1 MTDLADGDSSP
12 LSILDKI
19 RYNYRMIKFNVRV
32 SKIANHYFFIQNL
45 SEWHSRN
52 KRKSN
57 RYWIR
62 QYGSL
67 SRNEKF
73 ALRSFKKLRRRYPST
88 RSIFDRAFFSTTLPW
103 ETLKNKLSKKEFDQ
117 MKNIFHLFNPRF
129 ETLYSNQKHRLFL
142 WKKKLGQSLDRS
154 STTPSIIQILNQLYS
169 TRVSKEKVTIYLIFS
184 SPLEV
189 GGGANIDD
197 RSLSL
202 EISSLPLTES
212 KRVESIVWHEMIHLC
227 FEREH
232 FIPLLIKTF
241 GEKSSFVHHYLELM
255 ASSLFPNGLLG
266 HRFFQS
272 YSSGRLSS
280 ILNKKFNNQLLD
292 IVNQTMASN
301 KTFDRIF
308 IHKIKHLLLKI

>member
-1 MTDLADGDSSP
+1 
-12 LSILDKI
+12 
-19 RYNYRMIKFNVRV
+19 MIKFKVRV

-129 ETLYSNQKHRLFL
+129 ETLYSNQKHRHLL
-142 WKKKLGQSLDRS
+142 WKDKLINVLHK
-154 STTPSIIQILNQLYS
+154 PSPAATILSILNHLYS
-169 TRVSKEKVTIYLIFS
+169 TRVSCPTVTIYLLLS
-184 SPLEV
+184 SPIEV
-189 GGGANIDD
+189 GG
-197 RSLSL
+197 
-202 EISSLPLTES
+202 S
-212 KRVESIVWHEMIHLC
+212 KYR
-227 FEREH
+227 
-232 FIPLLIKTF
+232 
-241 GEKSSFVHHYLELM
+241 
-255 ASSLFPNGLLG
+255 
-266 HRFFQS
+266 
-272 YSSGRLSS
+272 
-280 ILNKKFNNQLLD
+280 
-292 IVNQTMASN
+292 
-301 KTFDRIF
+301 
-308 IHKIKHLLLKI
+308 